1 MINALVP
8 SHPKRLRLRKIDFG
22 FKKVLLRD
30 HTPYGGKVETIVYGE
45 NFHKISWKHCK
56 NMINCSLISTAGDVF
71 LLKFIC
77 FCVFY
82 N

>member
-8 SHPKRLRLRKIDFG
+8 SHPKRLRLRKIYFG

-30 HTPYGGKVETIVYGE
+30 HTPYGGKVETIAYGE
-45 NFHKISWKHCK
+45 IFHKISWKHCK
-56 NMINCSLISTAGDVF
+56 NVINCSAGGVF
-71 LLKFIC
+71 LLKFIW